1 MRAPVSIRAR
11 MILAVA
17 CLGTAA
23 GVAALLVRRPAG
35 QTASRPQPGETII
48 VREGEKNYRK
58 REEWIALMHR
68 AAPGVDWRAQ
78 DEATRF
84 RVSQGMETAPAVRWR
99 ELGSRNLAGRMHRTV
114 YDAARKLV
122 YSASCGGT
130 IWRGPLNGAAWVP
143 LNEKFKLDLNSLHLI
158 SNGGAKRILACA
170 VKGYYFSENEGATW
184 VKASGLDSMNNWGVL
199 KKSVVVGGAEPGI
212 YLLAQ
217 EWNYSTWNSQITLYR
232 STDRGASFA
241 PLASYGEPQYG
252 SPDRFDLWAAGEG
265 SSNAY
270 FAANGKI
277 FRLAGAA
284 MTKAGSIPLSA
295 SGTTYLTGAPSDDL
309 TLYVLDAHDGKSD
322 TYGSTDGGATWTR
335 RGAIP
340 ETPFYPSSFACS
352 AVNPASVYFGG
363 VNGYRS
369 PDRGATWIKVS
380 EWYEYYGDM
389 AHKLHADICGFCSI
403 PGTGGETL
411 LIATDGG
418 LFVSNDGMKTVSNIS
433 LKGLRVSQY
442 YGTYTSRRDAQAL
455 YAGSQDQGFQTS
467 SPPKTSLADFTQV
480 ISGDYG
486 HLVSGDATEAAA
498 DNVWSVYPGFAM
510 ISAAGILKYRD
521 FVFSGQLW
529 MPPLMPDPASP
540 QSAYLG
546 GGGTGSGAYLY
557 HVSYRG
563 GNIGYEKLSYNF
575 GAGDNGVVSALAAS
589 PLKSVYRYVGTSAG
603 NFFSSKDGG
612 RTWRPTSG
620 FAGPTSH
627 WFYGSSILP
636 SKVRLGAVYLAGSGY
651 SNPPVYKSTNHG
663 QTFAP
668 FNTGLPSTLIYGLAA
683 TETEDLLFAA
693 TEVGPYLYQASTG
706 SWTLISAGKAPDQTY
721 WSVEYLP
728 NLRTARFGTYG
739 RGIWDCNV
747 SALTKDP
754 TLTVLSP
761 KGGEKWAVGSARSVR
776 WKTTGLMKTVRVSF
790 SVDGGQTWKIL
801 SRAAKNTG
809 VYAWKIP
816 DSISGRCLVRVGEA
830 VDGLPFDASDRTF
843 SIVR

>member
-1 MRAPVSIRAR
+1 

-23 GVAALLVRRPAG
+23 GAAALLIRRPAV

-48 VREGEKNYRK
+48 VREGEQNYRK

-68 AAPGVDWRAQ
+68 AAPGVDWQAQ
-78 DEATRF
+78 DEATRVH
-84 RVSQGMETAPAVRWR
+84 VSQEMETAPAVRWR
-99 ELGSRNLAGRMHRTV
+99 ELGSRNLAGRMHRTA

-130 IWRGPLNGAAWVP
+130 IWRGPLNGTAWVP

-158 SNGGAKRILACA
+158 SNGGTKRILVCA
-170 VKGYYFSENEGATW
+170 VRAYYYSENEGATW
-184 VKASGLDSMNNWGVL
+184 VKASGLDDRGAL

-217 EWNYSTWNSQITLYR
+217 EWNYSTWNRQITLYR

-241 PLASYGEPQYG
+241 PLARYGEPQYG
-252 SPDRFDLWAAGEG
+252 PPGRFDLWAAGEG

-270 FAANGKI
+270 FAANGEI

-284 MTKAGSIPLSA
+284 VTKVGSIPLSA

-309 TLYVLDAHDGKSD
+309 TLYVLDAHDDKSD
-322 TYGSTDGGATWTR
+322 IFHSTDGGATWTR
-335 RGAIP
+335 RGTIP

-369 PDRGATWIKVS
+369 TNRGATWIKVS
-380 EWYEYYGDM
+380 DWGEYYKNM

-418 LFVSNDGMKTVSNIS
+418 LFVSTDGFKTVSNIS

-442 YGTYTSRRDAQAL
+442 YGTYTSRRDGQAL

-467 SPPKTSLADFTQV
+467 SPPRTSLADFTQV

-486 HLVSGDATEAAA
+486 HLVSGDATEGPG

-510 ISAAGILKYRD
+510 LSTSGTLPRSN
-521 FVFSGQLW
+521 FVCSGQLW

-540 QSAYLG
+540 QNAYLG
-546 GGGTGSGAYLY
+546 GGGPGSGAYLY
-557 HVSYRG
+557 QLNYRSG
-563 GNIGYEKLSYNF
+563 AIGYKKLSYNF
-575 GAGDNGVVSALAAS
+575 GSGDNGAISALAAS
-589 PLKSVYRYVGTSAG
+589 PLKSVYRYVTTSTG
-603 NFFSSKDGG
+603 KFFASLNGG
-612 RTWRPTSG
+612 GTWRPTAS
-620 FAGPTSH
+620 FDGPDAH
-627 WFYGSSILP
+627 YFYGSSILP
-636 SKVRLGAVYLAGSGY
+636 SKVHLGTVYLAGSGY

-668 FNTGLPSTLIYGLAA
+668 FNTGLPSTLVYGLAA

-706 SWTLISAGKAPDQTY
+706 RWTLISGGKAPDQTY

-739 RGIWDCNV
+739 RGIWDCDV

-761 KGGEKWAVGSARSVR
+761 KGGEKWAVGSARSVS

-790 SVDGGQTWKIL
+790 SVDGGKTWRIL
-801 SRAAKNTG
+801 SRAVKNTG

-816 DSISGRCLVRVGEA
+816 NSISGSCLVRVGEA